1 VVFGCVALII
11 LVADQ
16 LSKTWI
22 RANLAPGESLLDTGL
37 FRIIHIQNSGAAFGI
52 LKDYTQVLIV
62 VAFIGIAVILLYVFY
77 LQRRWHILDN
87 MFVMGALGLV
97 LGAVWGRSA
106 WGDYWNWD
114 PKELWSLVTWL
125 IYLGYLHFRHMYGTR
140 HARINSMLAI
150 AGSLAIIITLL
161 WVNLSR
167 LFPGLHSY
175 AS

>member
-1 VVFGCVALII
+1 MQKESRRRGKWRNVVFGCVALII

-52 LKDYTQVLIV
+52 LKDYTQILIV

-97 LGAVWGRSA
+97 LGGAIGNQVDRLFRGQVTDFVDFRVWPAFNVADASETVG
-106 WGDYWNWD
+106 
-114 PKELWSLVTWL
+114 
-125 IYLGYLHFRHMYGTR
+125 
-140 HARINSMLAI
+140 
-150 AGSLAIIITLL
+150 IIIIVIYILL
-161 WVNLSR
+161 QVKTTGQSE
-167 LFPGLHSY
+167 
-175 AS
+175 